1 MDSTKLGNTTN
12 PTHPETAMSVTTI
25 KPIFD
30 FDEYQ
35 RLALR
40 TMADSQMDPT
50 LQSAGLA
57 LGLVGEAGE
66 YADAIKKWILQGH
79 ERPDGEELGDV
90 LWYIAALAED
100 SGWDLSAIAGN
111 NIAKLE
117 ARYPGGAF
125 STERSRER

>member
-1 MDSTKLGNTTN
+1 MN
-12 PTHPETAMSVTTI
+12 VTTS

-66 YADAIKKWILQGH
+66 YADATKKWILQGH
-79 ERPDGEELGDV
+79 DRPDAEELGDV
-90 LWYIAALAED
+90 LWYIAALARD
-100 SGWDLSAIAGN
+100 SGWDLSAIAGA

-117 ARYPGGAF
+117 ERYPGGAF
-125 STERSRER
+125 SVERSLRRQK